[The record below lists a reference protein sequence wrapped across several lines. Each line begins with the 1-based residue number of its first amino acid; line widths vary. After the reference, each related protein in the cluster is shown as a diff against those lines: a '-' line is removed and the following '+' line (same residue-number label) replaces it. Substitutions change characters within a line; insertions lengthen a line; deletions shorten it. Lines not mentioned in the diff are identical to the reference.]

1 MTQKI
6 EKKSNITF
14 TNRGEN
20 SMKKENENIIKKEV
34 NSFQN
39 ELQDIK
45 NTAIDWYN
53 IEYTN
58 SNTKLYSV
66 FARLYKLYE
75 TCTDT
80 TSNANK
86 QKSKW
91 LKEQCEKKGVQFGKK
106 PIIQKLLINYAF
118 FVEGVEYTKQQKRIS
133 SYVRVFTTA
142 TASDG
147 VSTNNIADWI
157 VDSGGIESIRQQ
169 TSSSA
174 ITKEQRIE
182 EGTKL
187 LNGFKTI
194 CEVSNDKTTQYTSKK
209 TGEIVLLVGVLKA
222 DGSVAVKH
230 TIFEKEDNSNIKGS
244 TVIKT
249 ALCNV
254 YSKHKETE
262 AKETK
267 LQNEAEAKEAKLQN
281 AEKEATDKAKSDKV
295 IIFEASAEKSEAKL
309 ERVG

>member
-1 MTQKI
+1 M
-6 EKKSNITF
+6 N
-14 TNRGEN
+14 
-20 SMKKENENIIKKEV
+20 KENKSIVKKEV

-39 ELQDIK
+39 ELQAIK
-45 NTAIDWYN
+45 NTATDWYN

-66 FARLYKLYE
+66 FAKLYTLYE

-80 TSNANK
+80 TTDANK

-142 TASDG
+142 TATDD
-147 VSTNNIADWI
+147 VRANNIADWI
-157 VDSGGIESIRQQ
+157 VDNGGIENIRQQ
-169 TSSSA
+169 TSPSA
-174 ITKEQRIE
+174 MTKEQRIE

-187 LNGFKTI
+187 LNRFETI
-194 CEVSNDKTTQYTSKK
+194 GTVSNDKTTQYASNKAD
-209 TGEIVLLVGVLKA
+209 EVVLLVGVLKA

-254 YSKHKETE
+254 YSKHKE
-262 AKETK
+262 
-267 LQNEAEAKEAKLQN
+267 AEAKEAKLQN
-281 AEKEATDKAKSDKV
+281 AEKEANDKA
-295 IIFEASAEKSEAKL
+295 EAKNNIIL
-309 ERVG
+309 NANVEKVEVERKVA

>member
-1 MTQKI
+1 
-6 EKKSNITF
+6 
-14 TNRGEN
+14 
-20 SMKKENENIIKKEV
+20 MKKENKIENKEIV
-34 NSFQN
+34 KREVISFQN

-66 FARLYKLYE
+66 FAKLYTLYE

-80 TSNANK
+80 TTDANK

-142 TASDG
+142 TASDD

-187 LNGFKTI
+187 LNGFETI
-194 CEVSNDKTTQYTSKK
+194 GEVSNDKTTQYASKK

-254 YSKHKETE
+254 YSKHKEDE

-267 LQNEAEAKEAKLQN
+267 LQN
-281 AEKEATDKAKSDKV
+281 AEKKATDKAKNDKV